1 MLPFLYGIIH
11 TYINFIFSR
20 TQSYLPALSADV
32 CTVETSSNERIG
44 AQETPSEN
52 PTSENKASEPTTSA
66 DYAALDR
73 KLESLI
79 LSVEVSHNCKLT
91 F

>member
-1 MLPFLYGIIH
+1 MG
-11 TYINFIFSR
+11 
-20 TQSYLPALSADV
+20 ADV

-52 PTSENKASEPTTSA
+52 PTAENKASEPTTSA
-66 DYAALDR
+66 DYTALER
-73 KLESLI
+73 KLESLF
-79 LSVEVSHNCKLT
+79 LSAEVGHNCKLT